1 MATKKS
7 ARKSSKMS
15 GKSRHINVNIIDEMI
30 ENNQTDF
37 DLTFKINH
45 HFRLTPTQYSFYNS
59 MMEPNTKMGFVDGP
73 AGTAKTYI
81 AVLAALN
88 MLRNREI
95 DNIVYIRSIVE
106 SASKSLGFLPGEMED
121 KFAPWSM
128 PLVDK
133 LDELINPNVS
143 SNLLHKNYITCLPVN
158 FTRGVTFRNSCV
170 IIDEAQNLTKNE
182 LVTLLT
188 RFGNHSKYMIVG
200 DTNQSDINDKGGFRL
215 IYDAFN
221 SQSCIDE
228 GINTYKFTGDDIVRS
243 KVLRFIVER
252 LETIN

>member
-1 MATKKS
+1 MTTKKG

-15 GKSRHINVNIIDEMI
+15 GKSRRTNVNIMDEMV

-45 HFRLTPTQYSFYNS
+45 HFRLTPTQYSFYNT
-59 MMEPNTKMGFVDGP
+59 MMDPNTKMGFVDGP

-81 AVLAALN
+81 AVLTALN
-88 MLRNREI
+88 MLRDREI

-128 PLVDK
+128 PLLDK
-133 LDELINPNVS
+133 LTELINPNVAN
-143 SNLLHKNYITCLPVN
+143 NLLQKSYITCLPVN
-158 FTRGVTFRNSCV
+158 FTRGMTFRNSCV

-188 RFGNHSKYMIVG
+188 RFGNHSKYIIVG
-200 DTNQSDINDKGGFRL
+200 DTNQSDINDKGGFDL
-215 IYDAFN
+215 IYKAFD
-221 SQSCIDE
+221 SQLCIDE
-228 GINTYKFTGDDIVRS
+228 GINAYKFTGDDIVRS

-252 LETIN
+252 LEAVN

>member
-1 MATKKS
+1 MTTKKS
-7 ARKSSKMS
+7 TRKGSKMS
-15 GKSRHINVNIIDEMI
+15 GKISHSSVNIMDEMV
-30 ENNQTDF
+30 ENNQIDF
-37 DLTFKINH
+37 DLTFKISH
-45 HFRLTPTQYSFYNS
+45 HFRLTSTQHSFYDH
-59 MMEPNTKMGFVDGP
+59 MMLPATKMGFVDGP

-88 MLRNREI
+88 MLRDREV

-133 LDELINPNVS
+133 LDELIHPNVA

-158 FTRGVTFRNSCV
+158 FTRGMTFRNSCV

-200 DTNQSDINDKGGFRL
+200 DTNQSDINDRGGFDV
-215 IYDAFN
+215 IYNAFN
-221 SQSCIDE
+221 SQSCVDQ
-228 GINTYKFTGDDIVRS
+228 GIHTYKFTGEDIVRS

-252 LETIN
+252 LDTIS

>member
-1 MATKKS
+1 M
-7 ARKSSKMS
+7 
-15 GKSRHINVNIIDEMI
+15 V
-30 ENNQTDF
+30 ENNQIDF
-37 DLTFKINH
+37 DLTFKISH
-45 HFRLTPTQYSFYNS
+45 HFRLTPTQHRFYDT
-59 MMEPNTKMGFVDGP
+59 MMLPATKMGFVDGP

-88 MLRNREI
+88 MLRDREI

-106 SASKSLGFLPGEMED
+106 SASKSLGFLPGEMEE

-133 LDELINPNVS
+133 LDELIHPNVA
-143 SNLLHKNYITCLPVN
+143 SNLLHKNYISCLPVN
-158 FTRGVTFRNSCV
+158 FTRGMTFRNSCV
-170 IIDEAQNLTKNE
+170 IVDEAQNLTKNE

-200 DTNQSDINDKGGFRL
+200 DTNQSDINDKGGFSK
-215 IYDAFN
+215 IYNAFD
-221 SQSCIDE
+221 SQSCINE
-228 GINTYKFTGDDIVRS
+228 GINTFKFTGDDIVRS

-252 LETIN
+252 LDTIS

>member
-1 MATKKS
+1 MTTKKS

-15 GKSRHINVNIIDEMI
+15 GKSHRINDNIMDEMVK
-30 ENNQTDF
+30 NNQTDF

-45 HFRLTPTQYSFYNS
+45 HYKLTPTQYSFYNF
-59 MMEPNTKMGFVDGP
+59 MMDPNTKMGFVDGP

-88 MLRNREI
+88 MLRDREI

-128 PLVDK
+128 PLLDK
-133 LDELINPNVS
+133 LTELINPNVANS
-143 SNLLHKNYITCLPVN
+143 LLQKSYITCLPVN
-158 FTRGVTFRNSCV
+158 FTRGMTFRNSCV

-188 RFGNHSKYMIVG
+188 RFGNHSKYIIVG
-200 DTNQSDINDKGGFRL
+200 DTNQSDINDKGGFDL
-215 IYDAFN
+215 IYKAFD
-221 SQSCIDE
+221 SQSCKAE
-228 GINTYKFTGDDIVRS
+228 GINAYKFTGDDIVRS
-243 KVLRFIVER
+243 KVLRFIVKR

>member
-1 MATKKS
+1 MTTKKS
-7 ARKSSKMS
+7 TRKSSKMS
-15 GKSRHINVNIIDEMI
+15 GKSHYTNVNIMDEMV

-37 DLTFKINH
+37 DLTFKIGH
-45 HFRLTPTQYSFYNS
+45 HFKLTPAQHSFYEA
-59 MMEPNTKMGFVDGP
+59 MMDANTKMGFVDGP

-88 MLRNREI
+88 MLRDREV

-133 LDELINPNVS
+133 LDELIHPNVS
-143 SNLLHKNYITCLPVN
+143 SNLLHKNYISCLPVN
-158 FTRGVTFRNSCV
+158 FTRGMTFRNSCV
-170 IIDEAQNLTKNE
+170 IIDEAQNLTKSE

-200 DTNQSDINDKGGFRL
+200 DTNQSDINDKGGFDI
-215 IYDAFN
+215 IYKAFD

-252 LETIN
+252 LDTIS

>member
-1 MATKKS
+1 MTTKKS
-7 ARKSSKMS
+7 TRKSSKTS
-15 GKSRHINVNIIDEMI
+15 GKVSHSSVNIMDEMV
-30 ENNQTDF
+30 ENNQIDF
-37 DLTFKINH
+37 DLTFKISH
-45 HFRLTPTQYSFYNS
+45 HFRLTPTQHSFYDFMLLPS
-59 MMEPNTKMGFVDGP
+59 SKMGFVDGP

-88 MLRNREI
+88 MLRDREI

-133 LDELINPNVS
+133 LDELIHPNVA

-170 IIDEAQNLTKNE
+170 IIDEAQNLTKSE

-200 DTNQSDINDKGGFRL
+200 DTNQSDINDKGGFKN
-215 IYDAFN
+215 IYKAFD

-228 GINTYKFTGDDIVRS
+228 GISTFKFTGNDIVRS
-243 KVLRFIVER
+243 KVLRFIVDR
-252 LETIN
+252 LSTVS